1 MTTTEGKVYPAA
13 GFDLTH
19 VPHGMVLTVRY
30 VEAAQPPKSQEELDR
45 AIRAVRVGLNATQ
58 ATELANAL
66 LRSAQIVQAPIG
78 PTN

>member
-1 MTTTEGKVYPAA
+1 MTTSKVYPVA
-13 GFDLTH
+13 GFDLAH
-19 VPHGMVLTVRY
+19 VPNGMVLTVRY
-30 VEAAQPPKSQEELDR
+30 VEATQPPKSQEELDR

-66 LRSAQIVQAPIG
+66 LRSAQIIQAPIG